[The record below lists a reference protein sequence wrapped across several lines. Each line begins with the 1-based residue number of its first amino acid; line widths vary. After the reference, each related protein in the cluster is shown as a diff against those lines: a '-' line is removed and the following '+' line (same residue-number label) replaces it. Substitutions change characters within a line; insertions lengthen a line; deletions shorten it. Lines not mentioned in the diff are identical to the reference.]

1 MGHLHLLAITL
12 AVCLHFVSAFQIP
25 LILRPPDVS
34 PSLTRMG
41 AELGSRLSN
50 NSLVYISKDLD
61 SRDHTERWST
71 AAEGDVLIVV
81 VPTCEKDV
89 ATAVK
94 FANQVNLPFLAINRG
109 HGSVSALGT
118 FRNGILIKLNNL
130 TSIDIAADGKS
141 AVLGG

>member
-1 MGHLHLLAITL
+1 
-12 AVCLHFVSAFQIP
+12 
-25 LILRPPDVS
+25 
-34 PSLTRMG
+34 MG